1 MHTLINGISLAYDDL
16 GNGPALLLIHGFPL
30 SRKIWQ
36 PQLEAFSKDFRV
48 IAPDLRGFGDSDA
61 PAGPYSMD
69 LFADDL
75 VGLLNQLGIEQAV
88 VCGMSMGGYVLMNLL
103 DRYPARVRA
112 ACFMVTRAAADDAA
126 GKERRLAL
134 SREVLAN
141 GPQIVAD
148 AFNRVLFSSLAGDEE
163 AGLIAAVGRIML
175 QTSAQG
181 LAGGLLAMMDR
192 PDYTG
197 RLGRFKLPALV
208 IGAENDMAIPP
219 EESRILAEGL
229 PAARLAIIP
238 SAGHMA
244 GMENPAAVNRELREF
259 LGTLPR

>member
-1 MHTLINGISLAYDDL
+1 MLTNINHITLAYDDL
-16 GNGPALLLIHGFPL
+16 GEGPALLLIHGFPL

-36 PQLEAFSKDFRV
+36 PQLEALSKGFRV

-61 PAGPYSMD
+61 PDGPYSMD

-75 VGLLNQLGIEQAV
+75 VGLLDQLGIEQAV

-112 ACFMVTRAAADDAA
+112 ACFMVTRAAADDDA

-134 SREVLAN
+134 ARKVLAK
-141 GPQIVAD
+141 GSQIVAD
-148 AFNRVLFSSLAGDEE
+148 AFNRVLFSAVAGDEE
-163 AGLIAAVGRIML
+163 AGLIGEVGRIML
-175 QTSAQG
+175 QTSSRG
-181 LAGGLLAMMDR
+181 LAGGLLAMRER

-197 RLGRFKLPALV
+197 RLGGFKLPALV
-208 IGAENDMAIPP
+208 MGAENDMAIPP

-229 PAARLAIIP
+229 PAARMVIIP

-259 LGTLPR
+259 LETLP